1 MSFDLNLQTVCN
13 HRIDKELVTLDTDRQ
28 SLRASRPIAASNVV
42 LFASGDAVSNS
53 LYSVIY
59 DSQAT
64 LSNQSRKISLK
75 KKWNSIEDFF
85 ELSYITI
92 SGFCPKCVGLN
103 YIDDVSYNIQGDFLT
118 IVNELLLLQNLEKFT
133 VTELQSNPFQLFIG
147 TTLVKLLGQ
156 RVSDPSYL
164 SSKVTQEINNTLSV
178 FKQLQKQYQNTGRAV
193 TQGEL
198 LDQVTNISVQFDTTD
213 PSILRAEVTA
223 QAISGKSVN
232 FTQLLKIA

>member
-103 YIDDVSYNIQGDFLT
+103 
-118 IVNELLLLQNLEKFT
+118 
-133 VTELQSNPFQLFIG
+133 
-147 TTLVKLLGQ
+147 
-156 RVSDPSYL
+156 
-164 SSKVTQEINNTLSV
+164 
-178 FKQLQKQYQNTGRAV
+178 
-193 TQGEL
+193 
-198 LDQVTNISVQFDTTD
+198 
-213 PSILRAEVTA
+213 
-223 QAISGKSVN
+223 
-232 FTQLLKIA
+232 